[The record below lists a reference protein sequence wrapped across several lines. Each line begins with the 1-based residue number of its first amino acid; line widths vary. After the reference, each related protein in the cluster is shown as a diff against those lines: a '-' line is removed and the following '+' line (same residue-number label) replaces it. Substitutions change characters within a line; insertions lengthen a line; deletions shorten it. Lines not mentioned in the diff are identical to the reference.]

1 MLNPTIDWR
10 DFIVSDPTI
19 CHGQAC
25 IKGTRIPVAVILDNL
40 AAGVSEAEL
49 LQSYP
54 TLTPEAIRA
63 ALAYAAELAREQLLP
78 LAHGTFT
85 LSVITVAEVVRGL
98 VRRQRVDLLAQWRAD
113 VERLEI
119 LPLDYA
125 TGELAGELYARLDLA
140 GVPIGRLDPLIAAT
154 ALRHQLVLVTGNV
167 RHYARVVEVG
177 YPLRVENWREEG

>member
-78 LAHGTFT
+78 L
-85 LSVITVAEVVRGL
+85 
-98 VRRQRVDLLAQWRAD
+98 
-113 VERLEI
+113 
-119 LPLDYA
+119 
-125 TGELAGELYARLDLA
+125 TG
-140 GVPIGRLDPLIAAT
+140 
-154 ALRHQLVLVTGNV
+154 
-167 RHYARVVEVG
+167 
-177 YPLRVENWREEG
+177 